1 MVIVIKTKDP
11 EDIIGLKERLAYAV
25 EPAADVE
32 RVDVFGDAEFRQM
45 LQKGV
50 NNGGGKE
57 KLL

>member
-45 LQKGV
+45 MQKGA
-50 NNGGGKE
+50 NDGG
-57 KLL
+57 